1 MKSYEETIRDCEQEA
16 EEIKK
21 TIDKY
26 KAKLKNSRNRE
37 ELNAK
42 INSYELIYYDLIGR
56 ANYLKKIAERRKK

>member
-1 MKSYEETIRDCEQEA
+1 MNSYAEMSRECEQQA
-16 EEIKK
+16 EELKK

-26 KAKLKNSRNRE
+26 KSKSKTSRNRE

-56 ANYLKKIAERRKK
+56 ANYLRKIAERRKK